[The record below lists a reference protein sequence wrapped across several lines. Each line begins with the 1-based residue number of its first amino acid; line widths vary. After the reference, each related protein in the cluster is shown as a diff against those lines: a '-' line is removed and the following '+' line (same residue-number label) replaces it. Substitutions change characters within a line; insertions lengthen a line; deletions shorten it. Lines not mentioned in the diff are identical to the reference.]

1 MDQIRMLPVKT
12 GLVALIPSSTIVKG
26 DCFVRKARVER
37 LFAKALTGEDA
48 QGQNY
53 KQIIY
58 REYETIGNSQS
69 SNKIKASDQARITA
83 SCRDKKGNCSLCLKG
98 KPEQE
103 TIHPPCRA

>member
-1 MDQIRMLPVKT
+1 MLPVKT

-48 QGQNY
+48 QGQSY
-53 KQIIY
+53 KQIMY

-69 SNKIKASDQARITA
+69 SNKIKASDQARITV
-83 SCRDKKGNCSLCLKG
+83 SCRDKKVTVPSVSRASPSRKQSIL
-98 KPEQE
+98 
-103 TIHPPCRA
+103 PCRA